1 MHRVISVFES
11 HDGRKCKLEQ
21 LREQYY
27 YMFTNGQRFVID
39 CEFCERILN
48 SVDDT
53 IVNYTSKE
61 IMICVVMKL
70 YMEIC

>member
-1 MHRVISVFES
+1 MYKVIGVFES

-21 LREQYY
+21 LRDQYY
-27 YMFTNGQRFVID
+27 YTFADSQRFVVD